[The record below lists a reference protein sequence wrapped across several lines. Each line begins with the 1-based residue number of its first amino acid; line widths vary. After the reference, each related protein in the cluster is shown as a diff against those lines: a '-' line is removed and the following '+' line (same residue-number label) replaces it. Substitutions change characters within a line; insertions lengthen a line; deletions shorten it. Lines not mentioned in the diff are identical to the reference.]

1 MTAKDPTP
9 FADWCQHYDY
19 DPAAPDATADYQRY
33 LSGLAL
39 SGQVVKEAERR
50 DSTDEQIKRA
60 HTIKFR
66 VTADELA
73 QIRRQCTKPQLAEW
87 VREVALYGQR
97 DMLAPAAVAHAD
109 PALLR
114 ALAGIGNNLNQIAR
128 AVNGG
133 AWGPADTV
141 AIVAALRD
149 IERRLDALRPAP

>member
-1 MTAKDPTP
+1 MT
-9 FADWCQHYDY
+9 
-19 DPAAPDATADYQRY
+19 
-33 LSGLAL
+33 SI
-39 SGQVVKEAERR
+39 
-50 DSTDEQIKRA
+50 DEQIKRA

-97 DMLAPAAVAHAD
+97 DMLAAPAVAHAD

-128 AVNGG
+128 AINGG

-141 AIVAALRD
+141 AIVSALRD